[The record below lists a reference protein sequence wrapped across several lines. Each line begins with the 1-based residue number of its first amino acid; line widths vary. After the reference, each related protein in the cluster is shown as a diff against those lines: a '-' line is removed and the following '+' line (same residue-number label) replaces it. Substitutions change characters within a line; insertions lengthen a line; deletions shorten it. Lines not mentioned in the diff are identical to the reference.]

1 MKIKMFSYSQ
11 LDTFI
16 HRLSGLTKLISFL
29 FLSFAVMLTYDYR
42 IMLLTLVISMIAFK
56 VAKIQ
61 LKQIKIV
68 LLYVLFFLIMNIVL
82 TYVLEPDFGKEVY
95 GTRTIL
101 FQFNSY
107 FIVTKETMFYLAV
120 KTLKYF
126 SMIPLGLIFIFTT
139 NPSEFA
145 SCSKSIVTISSVLL
159 F

>member
-68 LLYVLFFLIMNIVL
+68 LL
-82 TYVLEPDFGKEVY
+82 
-95 GTRTIL
+95 
-101 FQFNSY
+101 
-107 FIVTKETMFYLAV
+107 
-120 KTLKYF
+120 
-126 SMIPLGLIFIFTT
+126 
-139 NPSEFA
+139 
-145 SCSKSIVTISSVLL
+145 
-159 F
+159 